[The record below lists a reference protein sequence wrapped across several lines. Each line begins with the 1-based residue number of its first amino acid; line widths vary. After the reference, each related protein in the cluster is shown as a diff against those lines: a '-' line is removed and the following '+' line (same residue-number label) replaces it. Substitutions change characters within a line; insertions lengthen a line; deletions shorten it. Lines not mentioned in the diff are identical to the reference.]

1 MPSPGRC
8 DLKRSGWG
16 SWVIVEFRRC
26 SEATQSPGERQAWT
40 LGGEPE
46 GPGCTVWASGTRV
59 MEEKPQH
66 IQKPHFLQDSPP
78 PLTEVAT
85 KQ

>member
-46 GPGCTVWASGTRV
+46 GPGCTSG
-59 MEEKPQH
+59 PQE
-66 IQKPHFLQDSPP
+66 QG
-78 PLTEVAT
+78 
-85 KQ
+85 